1 MTSFLQSLKRTAR
14 PWVCPFDPILDATPH
29 GSAIA
34 DIGCGGG
41 FLLGLL
47 AQQVEPR
54 RLYGFE
60 VNPAAVVAAR
70 DYLREIA
77 PDIPASISH
86 YDGVAFPAEV
96 SEADVVVLVDV
107 LHHIGSENQM
117 EFLARL
123 FETMRHSAILIL
135 KDIDAGRPV
144 LCFFNKLHDL
154 AVNGAMGT
162 ELTAEETGAR
172 LRSLGFEI
180 QSSGA
185 ARKLWYPHH
194 WFVAKKPAR

>member
-1 MTSFLQSLKRTAR
+1 MTSFLQLLKRTAR
-14 PWVCPFDPILDATPH
+14 PLVCPFDPILEATPR
-29 GSAIA
+29 GSTIA

-47 AQQVEPR
+47 AQRVSPR
-54 RLYGFE
+54 RLHGFE

-70 DYLREIA
+70 DYLHQVA
-77 PDIPASISH
+77 PEIPASISH
-86 YDGVAFPAEV
+86 YDGVAFPDEL

-107 LHHIGSENQM
+107 LHHIPPQDQAT
-117 EFLARL
+117 FLARL
-123 FETMRHSAILIL
+123 FEKMRPSAILIL
-135 KDIDAGRPV
+135 KDIDAGRPF

-154 AVNGAMGT
+154 AVTGAMGN
-162 ELTAEETGAR
+162 ELTAAETGSH

-185 ARKLWYPHH
+185 ARKLWYPHY
-194 WFVAKKPAR
+194 WFVAKKPS